1 MRITSIPHIYRN
13 VKRWTEI
20 LSVLSK
26 YGLAD
31 WISRLN
37 IDFVK
42 DRLKDRDGEAL
53 ARHTPEKRIRLALT
67 ELGPTFIKLGQLLS
81 TRPDLAGVQL
91 ADELKQLQADVPA
104 DPPDLVCSLV
114 EEELGQPVAE
124 LFAEFNDTP
133 IASASIGQVHA
144 ARLVTG
150 EEVVVKVQHAG
161 IEETVPRGLGRADG
175 IGPVGRASSR
185 TGHLSPLGDGR
196 RNGPRLAAGIGFW
209 PRGTEPPA
217 VLRTL
222 QGRSD
227 GPHSATVHRI
237 LHRPRAD
244 HGAGGRHQARRNESG
259 CWPRGS
265 TWKKSPAA
273 GLGCTST

>member
-1 MRITSIPHIYRN
+1 MGKSQAAIRPTCAAPDGAEQTMRITTIPHIYRN

-81 TRPDLAGVQL
+81 TRPDLVGVQL

-104 DPPDLVCSLV
+104 DPPDLVCHV
-114 EEELGQPVAE
+114 DRRG
-124 LFAEFNDTP
+124 T
-133 IASASIGQVHA
+133 GA
-144 ARLVTG
+144 AR
-150 EEVVVKVQHAG
+150 
-161 IEETVPRGLGRADG
+161 RRA
-175 IGPVGRASSR
+175 V
-185 TGHLSPLGDGR
+185 R
-196 RNGPRLAAGIGFW
+196 RI
-209 PRGTEPPA
+209 
-217 VLRTL
+217 
-222 QGRSD
+222 
-227 GPHSATVHRI
+227 
-237 LHRPRAD
+237 
-244 HGAGGRHQARRNESG
+244 
-259 CWPRGS
+259 
-265 TWKKSPAA
+265 
-273 GLGCTST
+273 